1 VKDFHCRDAGL
12 NCDFVARGNSNDE
25 IVKQAGEHAKN
36 AHHMSVSPDLNKRVE
51 ALIHDEGSEA
61 HRRSMA
67 KH

>member
-25 IVKQAGEHAKN
+25 IVKQAGDHAKK
-36 AHHMSVSPDLNKRVE
+36 AHHMNVTPDLTKRVE

-61 HRRSMA
+61 HRHSMA